1 MRSYFKGALL
11 SAAVLA
17 VAMTAQ
23 GPAWAQDF
31 TMRLAHTYPD
41 THIQAGPIRDFV
53 KAVEEKSGGRIKVQ
67 VYPSET
73 LVSGREMLDATES
86 GVVEAGILA
95 FANQTG
101 DFPDLELF
109 TYPFMFSNAE
119 HFRRAVNGG
128 IRDLVVPLFAQRNV
142 KLVNF
147 YHKGAM
153 HVMHKSKVLPTPAD
167 FSGQRLRS
175 LGPTISRLF
184 TAMSANPIN
193 LPIAEVDAAIERGMI
208 DGLTTNCSAHLS
220 RGWSEGLKFVTFL
233 DMSQGGEGLGINTDF
248 FNSLPEDL
256 QKVVTDAATAM
267 EDQEWAAM
275 INEDENVC
283 MSKWKDAAVTVHQVT
298 DEEKAAFQK
307 FAMPIIEAAGKDRP
321 AMKDYL
327 AIAEKTR

>member
-1 MRSYFKGALL
+1 MRFHIKGALL
-11 SAAVLA
+11 SAAVFA
-17 VAMTAQ
+17 VAMTTQ
-23 GPAWAQDF
+23 GGAWAQEF

-53 KAVEEKSGGRIKVQ
+53 KAVEEKSGGRIKVN
-67 VYPSET
+67 VYPAET

-109 TYPFMFSNAE
+109 TYPFMFNDAE
-119 HFRRAVNGG
+119 HFRRAVDGG

-184 TAMSANPIN
+184 TAMKANPIN

-220 RGWSEGLKFVTFL
+220 RGWAEGLKFVTFL

-248 FNSLPEDL
+248 FDSLPEDL
-256 QKVVTDAATAM
+256 QKVVTDAAAAM
-267 EDQEWAAM
+267 EEQEWTAM
-275 INEDENVC
+275 INDDENSC
-283 MSKWKDAAVTVHQVT
+283 MTKWKDAGVTVHQVT
-298 DEEKAAFQK
+298 DEEKAEFRK
-307 FAMPIIEAAGKDRP
+307 LAMPIIEEAGAQKP